1 MSQVPVLS
9 HTNKGKCVNGHV
21 EHVFTNSS
29 YHLKNAFPSFLR
41 ENCSFVVKLNLM
53 NISSCFFFMLSVFA
67 YMETKYVAALVCFQ
81 EVKRQSGYFGCCS
94 ELLVGVL
101 SPHQVRKTREER
113 ADIKEAPPGQPA
125 SSSSHLYY
133 SG

>member
-1 MSQVPVLS
+1 MVTLSTSLLIQVTTS
-9 HTNKGKCVNGHV
+9 KMH
-21 EHVFTNSS
+21 FS
-29 YHLKNAFPSFLR
+29 SFLR

-53 NISSCFFFMLSVFA
+53 NISSCFFFMLSGFA

-101 SPHQVRKTREER
+101 KLERRERRE
-113 ADIKEAPPGQPA
+113 
-125 SSSSHLYY
+125 LT
-133 SG
+133 